1 MQKIRIIYVKH
12 PLLYRNSYIYAS
24 TYRHNTSAGEEKQIY
39 IRVLSNRLILLIKE
53 LQKMLIRL

>member
-39 IRVLSNRLILLIKE
+39 ILLLNRLILLIKE